1 MLDSFMSV
9 GDSDLLAEADL
20 DDEDSESSEN
30 EENIQI
36 LGKYY
41 KLTAKG
47 AIVPLVNTVANSYSE
62 ENTHVALKK
71 VLSSKENKVCCE
83 CGRSPVKYMSVNLGI
98 FICANCQRIHLQ
110 LGVRLNRGD
119 DA

>member
-30 EENIQI
+30 EENVHI

-41 KLTAKG
+41 K
-47 AIVPLVNTVANSYSE
+47 
-62 ENTHVALKK
+62 
-71 VLSSKENKVCCE
+71 
-83 CGRSPVKYMSVNLGI
+83 
-98 FICANCQRIHLQ
+98 
-110 LGVRLNRGD
+110 
-119 DA
+119 